1 MLGTFRGHPSVCMHI
16 HNRTTMMIWSAINS
30 SMLKLVFCFYFQI
43 SFGLVAQDKFVQF
56 NTTKLLQ
63 LWLANF
69 LFLYEN
75 QYYIKEMKKT
85 IQNLVNQRS
94 TNKRYSPQKQIQK
107 QLLHCHT
114 ILQTILHE
122 LLNLINYRKWNIPK
136 WRKRSP

>member
-1 MLGTFRGHPSVCMHI
+1 
-16 HNRTTMMIWSAINS
+16 
-30 SMLKLVFCFYFQI
+30 MLKLVFCFYFQI

-56 NTTKLLQ
+56 KTTKLLQ

-107 QLLHCHT
+107 
-114 ILQTILHE
+114 
-122 LLNLINYRKWNIPK
+122 
-136 WRKRSP
+136 